1 MPNDNT
7 QWTYPGA
14 RWWKFDFHTHTPA
27 SLDTPWSRIENQAKR
42 LTPKQWLLRFME
54 AEVDCVAVTDHNTSE
69 WIDPLKDTYGRL
81 ERERP
86 TGFRP
91 LCLFPGVELSVNGGF
106 HLLVI
111 FDRAATG
118 GQVRDLLARVE
129 YPGTPGGSDAV
140 TRKSATK
147 VVEIVYELGALAI
160 PAHVDQEKGL
170 LQATEE
176 DGRLR
181 LRLDT
186 NTVRQVIERPEIL
199 AAEAATR
206 DWAKHSVYIEARCQW
221 TEVLGSDCHNFRG
234 SRRPGERYTWVKMGV
249 PSLEGL
255 RLALL
260 DGAPMSVLRS
270 DADAADPNQ
279 RPRLAIEGVDVKNAR
294 CAGRNQPLQAR
305 FSPWM
310 STIVGGRG
318 TGKSTIVEML
328 RLGLDRAGEL
338 PGRLGEEFE
347 QFATVAASRN
357 DRGVL
362 RDDTE
367 VVVIYR
373 KDGGRFRVRW
383 RDGDASID
391 ERDETG
397 EWRPSPGAVQS
408 RFPVRIFSQK
418 QVFELAADPG
428 ALLRLVDDASPVERA
443 EQERHRRELETRYLS
458 LRSQVREL
466 EVRLA
471 DCSRV
476 EGELADVKR
485 QLAVFEAGGHQT
497 LLVEFQRRRRQQREQ
512 KMRTSELDDFQTGVR
527 KLAAA
532 TEPSDVREEVF
543 DRENPAE
550 AELLALVE
558 ELGGKQREFISRLN
572 AMADEAAE
580 FLDQWRA
587 RVERSAWTSA
597 VQGTAANYKALVERL
612 AAEGVADP
620 ASYGNLVQ
628 RHHALESEVS
638 RFAALPARVDQLQ
651 AQAARVLE
659 EMETRRIELLRMRVT
674 QIENVL
680 SGNDFVAMTVVP
692 FGKDPVASERA
703 FRDSLGR
710 HDLRLEQDVSGI
722 LADLYHDLPAD
733 TEARIEAV
741 KKRVADIKAGVA
753 KIADGGRVDGWTKWF
768 HNHVQAMRPEQ
779 IDRFMCW
786 WPEDGL
792 EVRYKRTGDDHYVP
806 IEHGSPGQKSAA
818 ILAFLLSH
826 GGEPIVLD
834 QPEDDLDNHLIYDLI
849 VRQIRARK
857 RHRQIIIATHN
868 PNIVVNGDAEMVISM
883 DQRSG
888 QCVIVSD
895 GSGYLQDAGV
905 RKEIC
910 HVMEGGRQA
919 FERRYRRLVEG
930 SHHA

>member
-1 MPNDNT
+1 MPDANSR
-7 QWTYPGA
+7 WPYPGA

-27 SLDTPWSRIENQAKR
+27 SHDTPWSRIEDEAKQ
-42 LTPKQWLLRFME
+42 LTPNRWLLRFME
-54 AEVDCVAVTDHNTSE
+54 AEVDCVAVTDHNAFE
-69 WIDPLKDTYGRL
+69 WIDPLKDAYGRI
-81 ERERP
+81 EQERP

-91 LCLFPGVELSVNGGF
+91 LFLFPGVELSVNGGF

-111 FDRAATG
+111 FDREATG

-129 YPGTPGGSDAV
+129 YPGTSGGSDAV
-140 TRKSATK
+140 TRKSATE
-147 VVEIVYELGALAI
+147 VVEIVSELGALAI

-170 LQATEE
+170 FRAAEE

-181 LRLDT
+181 LRLDA
-186 NTVRQVIERPEIL
+186 NTVRQVIDRPEIL
-199 AAEAATR
+199 AAEAADR
-206 DWAKHSVYIEARCQW
+206 DWARHPVYIEAGCSW

-234 SRRPGERYTWVKMGV
+234 DRRPGERYTWVKMGD

-279 RPRLAIEGVDVKNAR
+279 RPRLAIDAVDVENAR
-294 CAGRNQPLQAR
+294 CAGRGQPLRAR

-328 RLGLDRAGEL
+328 RLGLDRVGEL
-338 PGRLGEEFE
+338 PGRLREEFE
-347 QFATVAASRN
+347 RFATVPASRD
-357 DRGVL
+357 DRGAL
-362 RDDTE
+362 RNDTTIS
-367 VVVIYR
+367 VIYR

-383 RDGDASID
+383 RGGDASI
-391 ERDETG
+391 EEQDETG
-397 EWRPSPGAVQS
+397 EWRPSPGAVHA
-408 RFPVRIFSQK
+408 RFPIRIFSQK

-443 EQERHRRELETRYLS
+443 EQERRRRELETRYLS

-466 EVRLA
+466 EARLG
-471 DCSRV
+471 DRSRV

-485 QLAVFEAGGHQT
+485 QLAVFESGGHQT

-512 KMRTSELDDFQTGVR
+512 KMRTSELDDFQTAVR
-527 KLAAA
+527 RLAAE

-543 DRENPAE
+543 DREDPAE

-558 ELGGKQREFISRLN
+558 ELGGKQREFIHRLS

-580 FLDQWRA
+580 FLNQWRV

-597 VQGTAANYKALVERL
+597 AQRTVANYKALVERL
-612 AAEGVADP
+612 AAENVADP
-620 ASYGNLVQ
+620 ASYGDLIQ
-628 RHHALESEVS
+628 RRHALESDVS
-638 RFAALPARVDQLQ
+638 GFAALRVRVDRLQ

-659 EMETRRIELLRMRVT
+659 EMETRRIELLRMRMT
-674 QIENVL
+674 QLENVL

-692 FGKDPVASERA
+692 FGKDPVASEAA
-703 FRDSLGR
+703 FRESLGR
-710 HDLRLEQDVSGI
+710 HDDRLEQDVSRI
-722 LADLYHDLPAD
+722 LVGLYRDLPAGA
-733 TEARIEAV
+733 EARIEKV
-741 KKRVADIKAGVA
+741 KTRVAGIKADVA
-753 KIADGGRVDGWTKWF
+753 KIAGGGRVDGWTKWF
-768 HNHVQAMRPEQ
+768 HNHVQALRPEQ

-792 EVRYKRTGDDHYVP
+792 EVRYKRTGDDQFVP

-826 GGEPIVLD
+826 GDEPIVLD

-849 VRQIRARK
+849 VRQIRASK
-857 RHRQIIIATHN
+857 RRRQIVLATHN

-888 QCVIVSD
+888 QCVIVTD
-895 GSGYLQDAGV
+895 GSGCLQDAGV
-905 RKEIC
+905 RKEVC
-910 HVMEGGRQA
+910 HIMEGGRQA
-919 FERRYRRLVEG
+919 FEYRYRRLVEG
-930 SHHA
+930 TRHA

>member
-1 MPNDNT
+1 MPNDKT
-7 QWTYPGA
+7 QWSFPGA

-27 SLDTPWSRIENQAKR
+27 SHDTPWSRIEDEEKR
-42 LTPKQWLLRFME
+42 LTPDHWLLRFME
-54 AEVDCVAVTDHNTSE
+54 AEVDCVAVTDHNTSK
-69 WIDPLKDTYGRL
+69 WIDPLKDAYGRL
-81 ERERP
+81 EQERP
-86 TGFRP
+86 TGFRS

-111 FDRAATG
+111 FDREATG
-118 GQVRDLLARVE
+118 SQVRDLLVRVE
-129 YPGTPGGSDAV
+129 YLGTPGDSDAV
-140 TRKSATK
+140 TRKSATE
-147 VVEIVYELGALAI
+147 VVEIVSELGALAI

-170 LQATEE
+170 FQAAEE

-181 LRLDT
+181 LRLDS
-186 NTVRQVIERPEIL
+186 NTVRQVIDRREIL
-199 AAEAATR
+199 AAEAVNR
-206 DWAKHSVYIEARCQW
+206 NWRRHSVYTEAGCPW

-234 SRRPGERYTWVKMGV
+234 DRRPGERYTWVKMGD

-279 RPRLAIEGVDVKNAR
+279 RPRLAIDAVDVENAR
-294 CAGRNQPLQAR
+294 CAGRGQPLRAR

-328 RLGLDRAGEL
+328 RLGLDRVGEL
-338 PGRLGEEFE
+338 PGRLREEFE
-347 QFATVAASRN
+347 RFATVPASRD
-357 DRGVL
+357 DRGAL
-362 RDDTE
+362 RNDTTIS
-367 VVVIYR
+367 VIYR

-383 RDGDASID
+383 RGGDASI
-391 ERDETG
+391 EEQDETG
-397 EWRPSPGAVQS
+397 EWRPSPGAVHA
-408 RFPVRIFSQK
+408 RFPIRIFSQK
-418 QVFELAADPG
+418 QVFELAADSG

-443 EQERHRRELETRYLS
+443 EQERRRRELETRYLS

-466 EVRLA
+466 EARLG
-471 DCSRV
+471 DRSRV

-485 QLAVFEAGGHQT
+485 QLAVFESGGHQT

-512 KMRTSELDDFQTGVR
+512 KMRTSELDDFQTAVR
-527 KLAAA
+527 RLAAE

-543 DRENPAE
+543 DREDPAE

-558 ELGGKQREFISRLN
+558 ELGGKQREFIHRLS

-597 VQGTAANYKALVERL
+597 AQRTIANYKALVERL
-612 AAEGVADP
+612 AAENVADP
-620 ASYGNLVQ
+620 ASYGDLIQ
-628 RHHALESEVS
+628 RRHALESDVS
-638 RFAALPARVDQLQ
+638 GFAALRVRVDQLQ

-659 EMETRRIELLRMRVT
+659 EMEIRRIELLRMRMT
-674 QIENVL
+674 QLENVL

-692 FGKDPVASERA
+692 FGKDPVSSETA

-710 HDLRLEQDVSGI
+710 HDDRLEQDVSGI
-722 LADLYHDLPAD
+722 LAGLYRDLPAGA
-733 TEARIEAV
+733 EARIEKV
-741 KKRVADIKAGVA
+741 KTRVAGIKADVA
-753 KIADGGRVDGWTKWF
+753 KIAGGGRVDGWTKWF
-768 HNHVQAMRPEQ
+768 HNHVQALRPEQ

-792 EVRYKRTGDDHYVP
+792 EVRYKRTGDDQFVP

-826 GGEPIVLD
+826 GDEPIVLD

-849 VRQIRARK
+849 VRQIRASK
-857 RHRQIIIATHN
+857 RRRQIVLATHN

-888 QCVIVSD
+888 QCVIVTD
-895 GSGYLQDAGV
+895 GSGCLQDAGV
-905 RKEIC
+905 RKEVC
-910 HVMEGGRQA
+910 HIMEGGRQA
-919 FERRYRRLVEG
+919 FEHRYRRLVEG
-930 SHHA
+930 TRHA

>member
-1 MPNDNT
+1 MADANS
-7 QWTYPGA
+7 QWSYPGA

-27 SLDTPWSRIENQAKR
+27 SLDTPWSRIENEAER

-54 AEVDCVAVTDHNTSE
+54 AEVDCVAVTDHNASE
-69 WIDPLKDTYGRL
+69 WIDPLKDAYGRI
-81 ERERP
+81 EQEQS

-91 LCLFPGVELSVNGGF
+91 LRLFPGVELSVNGGF

-111 FDRAATG
+111 FDRGATG
-118 GQVRDLLARVE
+118 GDVRDLLARVE
-129 YPGTPGGSDAV
+129 YEGTHGDCDEV
-140 TRKSATK
+140 TRKSAAE
-147 VVEIVYELGALAI
+147 VVEIVSDLGALAI
-160 PAHVDQEKGL
+160 PAHIDGSKGL
-170 LQATEE
+170 LQTAE

-181 LRLDT
+181 LDA
-186 NTVRQVIERPEIL
+186 NSVRQVIDRPEIL
-199 AAEAATR
+199 AAEAVESA
-206 DWAKHSVYIEARCQW
+206 WAKHQVYVEAGRAW
-221 TEVLGSDCHNFRG
+221 TEVLGSDCHSFRSG
-234 SRRPGERYTWVKMGV
+234 TRPGERYTWVKMGD

-270 DADAADPNQ
+270 DADAGDPNQ
-279 RPRLAIEGVDVKNAR
+279 RPRLAIEAVDVRNAR
-294 CAGRNQPLQAR
+294 CAGRGEALRAR

-318 TGKSTIVEML
+318 AGKSTIVEML

-338 PGRLGEEFE
+338 PERLRDEFE
-347 QFATVAASRN
+347 QFATVPASRD
-357 DRGVL
+357 DRGAL
-362 RDDTE
+362 RDDTT
-367 VVVIYR
+367 VTVIYR

-383 RDGDASID
+383 RGGDASI
-391 ERDETG
+391 EEQNEAG
-397 EWRPSPGAVQS
+397 EWRPSPGDVQG

-443 EQERHRRELETRYLS
+443 EQERRRLELEARYLS

-466 EVRLA
+466 EARLA
-471 DCSRV
+471 ERSRV

-485 QLAVFEAGGHQT
+485 QLAVFEAGGNQA
-497 LLVEFQRRRRQQREQ
+497 LLVEFKRRRRQQREQ
-512 KMRTSELDDFQTGVR
+512 EMRTAELNDFQTGVR
-527 KLAAA
+527 RLAEA

-543 DRENPAE
+543 DRGNPAE

-558 ELGGKQREFISRLN
+558 ELGGKQREFMGRLN
-572 AMADEAAE
+572 AMADEAAA
-580 FLDQWRA
+580 FLDRWRT
-587 RVERSAWTSA
+587 RVERSAWKSSA
-597 VQGTAANYKALVERL
+597 ERTVADYEALVERL

-620 ASYGNLVQ
+620 ASYGHLVQ
-628 RHHALESEVS
+628 RRHVLESDVNG
-638 RFAALPARVDQLQ
+638 FAALRARVDQLQ

-659 EMETRRIELLRMRVT
+659 EMETRRIALPRMRMT
-674 QIENVL
+674 LLENVL
-680 SGNDFVAMTVVP
+680 AGNNFVAMTVVP
-692 FGKDPVASERA
+692 FGKDAVASETG
-703 FRDSLGR
+703 FRESLGR
-710 HDLRLEQDVSGI
+710 QDEHLQQDVSGI
-722 LADLYHDLPAD
+722 LADLYRGLPAGA
-733 TEARIEAV
+733 EARIETV
-741 KKRVADIKAGVA
+741 KARVAGIKAGMA
-753 KIADGGRVDGWTKWF
+753 KIVGGGRVDGRTKWF
-768 HNHVQAMRPEQ
+768 HNHVRALRPEQ

-792 EVRYKRTGDDHYVP
+792 QVRYKRTGDDRFVP

-849 VRQIRARK
+849 VRQIRADK
-857 RHRQIIIATHN
+857 RRRQIVLATHN

-888 QCVIVSD
+888 QCSIVTD
-895 GSGYLQDAGV
+895 GSGCLQDPGV

-919 FERRYRRLVEG
+919 FERRYQRLLEG
-930 SHHA
+930 PRHA